1 MSPLAGWARRHPHAA
16 DGIRLVLTLVLLALV
31 TFEGVV
37 LARQPSLPHATV
49 WASGILVC
57 LSAAPWPGIPLLV
70 RARFATAVTWTA
82 TLLLIFGN
90 HPIVVWGA
98 GEAIALLVLLSQVL
112 LRAPVRTAAVLG
124 PLLGLGCMAVPVRDT
139 DPGRFTL
146 LFSVLAVVVGAYSL
160 LLRLQAVQGVR
171 ELRAVRTAERL
182 ELARE
187 LHDLVAHHV
196 TGIVVE
202 ARAARFTKV
211 SAERAAEILG
221 RIETAGDEALG
232 SMRRLVKILREDEGE
247 DDGEDNGPGDGT
259 VSGAR
264 SQDAGTDMGSGAAT
278 GGTGMGGG
286 AGPGGGTSPVAG
298 LADIRRLTERF
309 AVTGPPVA
317 LSIEEGLEP
326 RLPAHV
332 AATAHRIVLEAL
344 TNIRKHAATATAVR
358 IGLRT
363 VPTGLEVRIADDGG
377 RPAKLSENAR
387 GGGYGLAGMAERAE
401 ALGGSLTA
409 GPAPEGGWLVTATL
423 PL

>member
-1 MSPLAGWARRHPHAA
+1 MSPLGPWARRNPYAA
-16 DGIRLVLTLVLLALV
+16 QWIRIILSLTLLALV

-37 LARQPSLPHATV
+37 LARQPSVPHAAV
-49 WASGILVC
+49 WVSGILVC

-70 RARFATAVTWTA
+70 RAWFAAVVTWTV

-90 HPIVVWGA
+90 HPIVVWGG
-98 GEAIALLVLLSQVL
+98 GEAIALLVFLSQVL
-112 LRAPVRTAAVLG
+112 LRAPARTAAVLG

-146 LFSVLAVVVGAYSL
+146 LFSVLTVVVGAYSL
-160 LLRLQAVQGVR
+160 LLRLQSVQRLR
-171 ELRAVRTAERL
+171 ELDAVRSAERL

-211 SAERAAEILG
+211 SAERAGEIFG

-232 SMRRLVKILREDEGE
+232 SMRRLVKILREGA
-247 DDGEDNGPGDGT
+247 GDG
-259 VSGAR
+259 G
-264 SQDAGTDMGSGAAT
+264 GSGT
-278 GGTGMGGG
+278 GKGTAGGPET
-286 AGPGGGTSPVAG
+286 APVAG
-298 LADIRRLTERF
+298 LREIRDLAERF
-309 AVTGPPVA
+309 AVTGPPVV
-317 LSIEEGLEP
+317 LYIEEGLET
-326 RLPAHV
+326 RLPADV

-344 TNIRKHAATATAVR
+344 TNIGKHAATATAVR

-363 VPTGLEVRIADDGG
+363 VPAGLEVRIADDGG
-377 RPAKLSENAR
+377 RSARLSENAR
-387 GGGYGLAGMAERAE
+387 GGGYGLVGMAERAE

>member
-1 MSPLAGWARRHPHAA
+1 MSPLSRWTRRHPHAA
-16 DGIRLVLTLVLLALV
+16 DLIRLTLSLVLLALV

-57 LSAAPWPGIPLLV
+57 LCAAPWPAIPLLT
-70 RARFATAVTWTA
+70 RAWSAAAVTWTA
-82 TLLLIFGN
+82 TLTLILGN
-90 HPIVVWGA
+90 HPIVVWGG
-98 GEAIALLVLLSQVL
+98 GEALALLVLLSQVL
-112 LRAPVRTAAVLG
+112 LRAPTRTAAVLG

-146 LFSVLAVVVGAYSL
+146 LFSVLTVVVGAYSL
-160 LLRLQAVQGVR
+160 LLRLQAVQRVR
-171 ELRAVRTAERL
+171 DLQSVRTAERL

-202 ARAARFTKV
+202 ARAARFTQV
-211 SAERAAEILG
+211 SAEHAAEIFG

-232 SMRRLVKILREDEGE
+232 SMRRLVKILRE
-247 DDGEDNGPGDGT
+247 N
-259 VSGAR
+259 
-264 SQDAGTDMGSGAAT
+264 DAGTTYGTAAT
-278 GGTGMGGG
+278 T
-286 AGPGGGTSPVAG
+286 PVAG
-298 LADIRRLTERF
+298 LADIRELTERF
-309 AVTGPPVA
+309 STTGPPVA
-317 LSIEEGLEP
+317 LYIEQGLEE

-344 TNIRKHAATATAVR
+344 TNTGKHAATATAVR

-409 GPAPEGGWLVTATL
+409 GPTPEGGWLVTAIL

>member
-1 MSPLAGWARRHPHAA
+1 MSPLATWARRHPQAA
-16 DGIRLVLTLVLLALV
+16 DWIRLLLSLVLLALV

-37 LARQPSLPHATV
+37 LARQPSAPHAAV
-49 WASGILVC
+49 WVSGILVC
-57 LSAAPWPGIPLLV
+57 LSAAPWPGIPLLG
-70 RARFATAVTWTA
+70 RAWFAAAVTWTV
-82 TLLLIFGN
+82 TLLLVFSN
-90 HPIVVWGA
+90 HPVVVWGG

-112 LRAPVRTAAVLG
+112 LRAPARTAAVLG

-146 LFSVLAVVVGAYSL
+146 LFSVLTVVVAAYSL
-160 LLRLQAVQGVR
+160 LLRLQSVQRVR
-171 ELRAVRTAERL
+171 DLRAVRTAERL

-211 SAERAAEILG
+211 SAERAEEIFG

-232 SMRRLVKILREDEGE
+232 SMRRLVKILRED
-247 DDGEDNGPGDGT
+247 DG
-259 VSGAR
+259 A
-264 SQDAGTDMGSGAAT
+264 GAAT
-278 GGTGMGGG
+278 
-286 AGPGGGTSPVAG
+286 APVAG
-298 LADIRRLTERF
+298 LADIRVLTQRF
-309 AVTGPPVA
+309 AVTGPPVVLYIQEDLA
-317 LSIEEGLEP
+317 E

-344 TNIRKHAATATAVR
+344 TNIGKHAATATAVR

-363 VPTGLEVRIADDGG
+363 VPVGLEVRIADDGG
-377 RPAKLSENAR
+377 RPAKLSDQAR

-409 GPAPEGGWLVTATL
+409 GPAPEGGWLITAIL

>member
-1 MSPLAGWARRHPHAA
+1 MSPLASWARRHPRAA
-16 DGIRLVLTLVLLALV
+16 DWIRLLLCLLLLSLV

-37 LARQPSLPHATV
+37 LARQPSPPHAAV
-49 WASGILVC
+49 WASGLLVC
-57 LSAAPWPGIPLLV
+57 LSAAPWPGIPLLP
-70 RARFATAVTWTA
+70 RAWFAAATTWTV

-90 HPIVVWGA
+90 RPVVVWGA

-112 LRAPVRTAAVLG
+112 LRAPARTAAVLG
-124 PLLGLGCMAVPVRDT
+124 PLLGLGCMAAPVRDT
-139 DPGRFTL
+139 SPGRFTL
-146 LFSVLAVVVGAYSL
+146 LFSVLAVVVAAYSL
-160 LLRLQAVQGVR
+160 LLRLQAVQRVR
-171 ELRAVRTAERL
+171 ELHAVRTAERL

-202 ARAARFTKV
+202 ARAARFTHV
-211 SAERAAEILG
+211 DADRAAEVLG
-221 RIETAGDEALG
+221 RIETAGDAALG
-232 SMRRLVKILREDEGE
+232 SMRRLVRILRED
-247 DDGEDNGPGDGT
+247 DTSGT
-259 VSGAR
+259 HP
-264 SQDAGTDMGSGAAT
+264 AT
-278 GGTGMGGG
+278 
-286 AGPGGGTSPVAG
+286 APVAG
-298 LADIRRLTERF
+298 LADIRELTARF
-309 AVTGPPVA
+309 SATGPPVV
-317 LSIEEGLEP
+317 LYIEQDLEN

-344 TNIRKHAATATAVR
+344 TNIAKHAATATAVR

-377 RPAKLSENAR
+377 HPARLSENAR

-409 GPAPEGGWLVTATL
+409 GPAPEGGWLVTAHL

>member
-1 MSPLAGWARRHPHAA
+1 MSPLASWARRHPHAA
-16 DGIRLVLTLVLLALV
+16 DWIRLCLSLVLLALV

-37 LARQPSLPHATV
+37 LARQPSLPHAAV
-49 WASGILVC
+49 WVSGILVC
-57 LSAAPWPGIPLLV
+57 LSALPWPALPLLG
-70 RARFATAVTWTA
+70 RAWFAAAVTWTV

-90 HPIVVWGA
+90 RPLVVWGG

-112 LRAPVRTAAVLG
+112 LRAPARTAAVLG

-146 LFSVLAVVVGAYSL
+146 LFSVLTVVVGAYSL
-160 LLRLQAVQGVR
+160 LLRLQAAQRVR

-211 SAERAAEILG
+211 SAERAAEVLG

-247 DDGEDNGPGDGT
+247 DEGEGEGPDGPDGPTATGT
-259 VSGAR
+259 ASATGTGR
-264 SQDAGTDMGSGAAT
+264 RAGTA
-278 GGTGMGGG
+278 
-286 AGPGGGTSPVAG
+286 PVAG
-298 LADIRRLTERF
+298 LADIRTLTERF
-309 AVTGPPVA
+309 SVTGPPVV
-317 LSIEEGLEP
+317 LSIEAGLEEH
-326 RLPAHV
+326 LPGDV

-344 TNIRKHAATATAVR
+344 TNIAKHAATATAVR
-358 IGLRT
+358 VGLRT
-363 VPTGLEVRIADDGG
+363 VPAGLEVRIADDGG
-377 RPAKLSENAR
+377 RPARLSENAR
-387 GGGYGLAGMAERAE
+387 GGGYGLVGMTERAQ

-409 GPAPEGGWLVTATL
+409 GPAPEGGWLVTAVL

>member
-16 DGIRLVLTLVLLALV
+16 DWIRLCLSLVLLALV

-37 LARQPSLPHATV
+37 LARRPSLPHAAV
-49 WASGILVC
+49 WISGILVC
-57 LSAAPWPGIPLLV
+57 LSAAPWPAVPLLA
-70 RARFATAVTWTA
+70 RAWFAAAVTWTV

-90 HPIVVWGA
+90 HPLVVWGG

-112 LRAPVRTAAVLG
+112 LRAPARTAAVLG

-146 LFSVLAVVVGAYSL
+146 LFSVLTVVVGAYSL
-160 LLRLQAVQGVR
+160 LLRLQSVQRVR

-202 ARAARFTKV
+202 ARAARYTKV
-211 SAERAAEILG
+211 SADRAAEIFG
-221 RIETAGDEALG
+221 RIEAAGDEALG
-232 SMRRLVKILREDEGE
+232 SMRRLVKILREDE
-247 DDGEDNGPGDGT
+247 
-259 VSGAR
+259 A
-264 SQDAGTDMGSGAAT
+264 GAAP
-278 GGTGMGGG
+278 G
-286 AGPGGGTSPVAG
+286 AGPGGGPGPGPGPGGAAGSRAGTAPVAG
-298 LADIRRLTERF
+298 LADIRGLTERF
-309 AVTGPPVA
+309 SVTGPPVV
-317 LSIEEGLEP
+317 LYIEQGLEN
-326 RLPAHV
+326 RLPGDV

-344 TNIRKHAATATAVR
+344 TNIGKHAATATAVR

-363 VPTGLEVRIADDGG
+363 VPAGLELRIADDGG
-377 RPAKLSENAR
+377 RPARLSEQAR
-387 GGGYGLAGMAERAE
+387 GGGYGLVGMAERAE

-409 GPAPEGGWLVTATL
+409 GPAPEGGWLVTAVL
-423 PL
+423 PI

>member
-1 MSPLAGWARRHPHAA
+1 MSPLAAWSRRHPHAA
-16 DGIRLVLTLVLLALV
+16 DWIRLLLSLVLLALV

-37 LARQPSLPHATV
+37 LARQPSLPHAAV
-49 WASGILVC
+49 WISGILVC
-57 LSAAPWPGIPLLV
+57 LSAAPWPGIPLLA
-70 RARFATAVTWTA
+70 RAWFAAATTWTV

-90 HPIVVWGA
+90 HPIVVWGG

-112 LRAPVRTAAVLG
+112 LRAPAQTAAVLG

-146 LFSVLAVVVGAYSL
+146 LFSVLTVVVGAYSL
-160 LLRLQAVQGVR
+160 LLRLQSVQRVR

-211 SAERAAEILG
+211 SAERAAEIFG

-232 SMRRLVKILREDEGE
+232 SMRRLVAILRE
-247 DDGEDNGPGDGT
+247 GDG
-259 VSGAR
+259 GAP
-264 SQDAGTDMGSGAAT
+264 A
-278 GGTGMGGG
+278 
-286 AGPGGGTSPVAG
+286 GTSPVAG
-298 LADIRRLTERF
+298 LADLRRLTERF
-309 AVTGPPVA
+309 SATGPPVV
-317 LSIEEGLEP
+317 LYIEDGLDRRIP
-326 RLPAHV
+326 GHV

-344 TNIRKHAATATAVR
+344 TNIAKHAATATAVR

-377 RPAKLSENAR
+377 RPARLSEKAR

-409 GPAPEGGWLVTATL
+409 GPAPEGGWLVTAIL